1 MSTSAW
7 ETVAK
12 APRKSWL
19 GKVKRLTPMQERWV
33 KAILGVWADEFGGA
47 YYTGGNDGCGIWR
60 FVSGWSAE
68 ESDKFTKV
76 LEGLRKIGYQG
87 QELLIKAQ
95 AIIWPKRTISDM
107 LNRANDEDEA
117 DFVEKA
123 ILKAWSKDNPVY
135 VIACKYYVDR
145 NTVQELA
152 NYMQYQ
158 VAPWLT
164 NKQCA
169 DRVRWCISLFD
180 AKVYFVLHEEMDK
193 EKAAR
198 EVEQKNIFEFT

>member
-1 MSTSAW
+1 MSSAW
-7 ETVAK
+7 QTVAK

-19 GKVKRLTPMQERWV
+19 GKVKKLTPMQERWV
-33 KAILGVWADEFGGA
+33 RAILGVWADEFGGQE
-47 YYTGGNDGCGIWR
+47 YTGGSSGCGIWR
-60 FVSGWSAE
+60 FVSGWSCE
-68 ESDKFTKV
+68 ETERFTTV

-95 AIIWPKRTISDM
+95 AILWPKRTLSDM

-123 ILKAWSKDNPVY
+123 ILKAYSIDNPVY

-152 NYMQYQ
+152 NYMESEI
-158 VAPWLT
+158 APWLT

-169 DRVRWCISLFD
+169 DRVRWCISLFN
-180 AKVYFVLHEEMDK
+180 AKVFFVLQAEMMQEQSDKGLVEE
-193 EKAAR
+193 
-198 EVEQKNIFEFT
+198 NILEFA

>member
-1 MSTSAW
+1 MSESAW
-7 ETVAK
+7 NHLAK

-33 KAILGVWADEFGGA
+33 KAILGVWADEFGGHDN
-47 YYTGGNDGCGIWR
+47 TGGSSGCGIWR
-60 FVSGWSAE
+60 FVSGWSGE
-68 ESDKFTKV
+68 ETERFTTV

-95 AIIWPKRTISDM
+95 AIIWPKRTLSDI
-107 LNRANDEDEA
+107 LKRANDQDEA

-123 ILKAWSKDNPVY
+123 ILKAYSKDNTVY

-152 NYMQYQ
+152 NYMESEIS
-158 VAPWLT
+158 PWLS

-169 DRVRWCISLFD
+169 DRVRWCISLFN
-180 AKVYFVLHEEMDK
+180 AKVYFVLQDEISK
-193 EKAAR
+193 EKAR
-198 EVEQKNIFEFT
+198 MELENKNIFDFA